1 MLKLRIALCLA
12 FVVGALTLAYG
23 IVSGARIATVMY
35 RVMISFVVF
44 SMIGYGLAIV
54 VEKFINEKVVYE
66 KVVNEKV
73 VNEIVPQQQNDDAIA
88 QQTSDELP
96 TESSFSPFTSEHFE
110 QVPSPKE

>member
-54 VEKFINEKVVYE
+54 VEKFINEKVV
-66 KVVNEKV
+66 
-73 VNEIVPQQQNDDAIA
+73 NEIVPKQQNDDAIA